1 MNFDLIEEH
10 KMIRDMAKDFADE
23 VIAPSAEEME
33 RTGQYPY
40 DIMNKM
46 AELGMMGIPFS
57 EKYGKTLQTGTKT
70 FQKLNR
76 LFFPSYSGWQFHFR
90 RPF

>member
-46 AELGMMGIPFS
+46 A
-57 EKYGKTLQTGTKT
+57 
-70 FQKLNR
+70 
-76 LFFPSYSGWQFHFR
+76 
-90 RPF
+90 